1 VLGDLL
7 SFFES
12 SPSFIGVACE
22 KLRKQHGPNFNMK
35 TINAIMNLRSDFSK
49 EEKTESLKICKSVL
63 DKFAD
68 GKYDLKLQ
76 EKNGDK

>member
-1 VLGDLL
+1 
-7 SFFES
+7 
-12 SPSFIGVACE
+12 
-22 KLRKQHGPNFNMK
+22 MK

-49 EEKTESLKICKSVL
+49 EEKAESLKICKNVL

-68 GKYDLKLQ
+68 GKYDLKSQ